1 LEEVTVEPFEILA
14 TVPDPPLDELL
25 LALAAE
31 FRPIDADR
39 ALRRLDRLAERV
51 DPLAIGARAELAA
64 LVDVLDCF
72 SELPA
77 DGRDPSELMLDVV
90 LEQRRGA
97 GLMLEVVRNEVARRV
112 GIVAPFDLG
121 APHDT
126 AVLVLDDLIR
136 AYEHWCDLGN
146 AILAA
151 RLRLLL
157 PGPPTLV
164 ERHEREA
171 LALLARL
178 N

>member
-1 LEEVTVEPFEILA
+1 MHVEPFRIIA
-14 TVPDPPLDELL
+14 AAPDPPLDELL

-31 FRPIDADR
+31 FHPIDADR
-39 ALRRLDRLAERV
+39 ALQRLDRLAERV

-64 LVDVLDCF
+64 LVDVLEDF
-72 SELPA
+72 AEMPA

-97 GLMLEVVRNEVARRV
+97 GLLIEVVRKEVARRV
-112 GIVAPFDLG
+112 GIAVPFDIG

-126 AVLVLDDLIR
+126 ALLVLDDLVAAFER
-136 AYEHWCDLGN
+136 RCDLAN
-146 AILAA
+146 AIHAA

-157 PGPPTLV
+157 PAPPPVV
-164 ERHEREA
+164 ERHERA
-171 LALLARL
+171 AMALLARL

>member
-1 LEEVTVEPFEILA
+1 MHVEPFRILA
-14 TVPDPPLDELL
+14 AAPEPPLDELL

-31 FRPIDADR
+31 FREIDAER

-64 LVDVLDCF
+64 LVDVLDTF
-72 SELPA
+72 SEMPG
-77 DGRDPSELMLDVV
+77 DGRDPCELMLDVV

-97 GLMLEVVRNEVARRV
+97 GLLLEVVRNEVARRA
-112 GIVAPFDLG
+112 GIAVPFDIG
-121 APHDT
+121 SPHDT
-126 AVLVLDDLIR
+126 ALLVLDELVD

-146 AILAA
+146 AIRAA
-151 RLRLLL
+151 QLRLLL
-157 PGPPTLV
+157 PGPAALV

-171 LALLARL
+171 MALLARL